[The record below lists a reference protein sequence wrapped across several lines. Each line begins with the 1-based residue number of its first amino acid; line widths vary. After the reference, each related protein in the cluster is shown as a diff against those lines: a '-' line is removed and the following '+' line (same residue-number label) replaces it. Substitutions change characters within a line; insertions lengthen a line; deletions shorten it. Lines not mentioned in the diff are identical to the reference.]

1 MITTQVTRP
10 KVLHIIL
17 WIVQAIMAGMFMM
30 GGFMKTF
37 MPIADLSV
45 IMPWAKDME
54 ALTRFIGISELL
66 GGLGLILPA
75 ALRIAPRL
83 TVWAAYGLALIMVL
97 AMLFHF
103 SRGEMSDIPKN
114 IVLGLLTI
122 FIGWGRSTKA
132 PILQRS

>member
-1 MITTQVTRP
+1 MITTQVARP

-17 WIVQAIMAGMFMM
+17 WIVQVIMAGMFMM

-97 AMLFHF
+97 AILFHL
-103 SRGEMSDIPKN
+103 SRGEMADIPKN
-114 IVLGLLTI
+114 IVLGLLAV

-132 PILQRS
+132 PIHQRS